1 MNVKLWRVLVLAALC
16 AMLALNGAATRAD
29 DKPTDE
35 GKAEDFKGKTYD
47 VKEKGKVAIVLAFP
61 SGKEALITIK
71 SESKSD
77 VNLYVL
83 DDAGKEVAKDDSPGP
98 DCEIKFK
105 PKVSGKYTL
114 EIRNLGPGDNK
125 SALKVALK

>member
-1 MNVKLWRVLVLAALC
+1 MNVKTWRALGLAALC
-16 AMLALNGAATRAD
+16 AVLALNGVRAD

-35 GKAEDFKGKTYD
+35 GKAEDFKGKSFD
-47 VKEKGKVAIVLAFP
+47 LKEKGKAAIILAFP
-61 SGKEALITIK
+61 SGKEALITVK
-71 SESKSD
+71 SEKKSD

-83 DDAGKEVAKDDSPGP
+83 DDAGKVLEKDESPGP

-105 PKVSGKYTL
+105 PKASGKYTL

-125 SALKVALK
+125 STLKVALK